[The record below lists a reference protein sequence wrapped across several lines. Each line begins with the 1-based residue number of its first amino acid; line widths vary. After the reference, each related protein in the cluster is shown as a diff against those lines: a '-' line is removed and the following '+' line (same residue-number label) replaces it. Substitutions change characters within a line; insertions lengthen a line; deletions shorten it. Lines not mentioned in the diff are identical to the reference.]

1 MKKVLCLGLV
11 SMFSVAALAAKTPES
26 ACRVEYKGRTID
38 VTDGN
43 KFFSAANEIAVK
55 DNVCV
60 HAKIAYLEKSGRV
73 YSGKRNGQLLAADN
87 GKKRDL
93 SLNEAAQAARN
104 SGESCIHLA
113 CNEIGVLRGNEPLSN
128 EIIVIPSIS
137 IDSQHG
143 GGGY

>member
-11 SMFSVAALAAKTPES
+11 SMFSVAALAAKTPQS
-26 ACRVEYKGRTID
+26 ACEVTYKGRT
-38 VTDGN
+38 VGFTDGN

-60 HAKIAYLEKSGRV
+60 YAKIHGEQSGRV
-73 YSGKRNGQLLAADN
+73 YSGKLNGQLLAADN

-93 SLNEAAQAARN
+93 SKNEAAEAARN
-104 SGESCIHLA
+104 AREHCI
-113 CNEIGVLRGNEPLSN
+113 PLSCVQLGGGN
-128 EIIVIPSIS
+128 DAPSVIVIPSTN
-137 IDSQHG
+137 ID